1 MYRNKVYGH
10 PEWAKH
16 KSSWRH
22 GRHLYSIFSSGI
34 LAALAPPVLA
44 CTVLATF
51 ITVFNHLVIVG
62 RLPQSIPILEV
73 ASLPFTLTSSV
84 LSLLLVFRT
93 NSSYNRFDEAR
104 KIWGSNVNRTR
115 DLARQALTWIRS
127 PADSAKLLCLL
138 RHIKAYPFCLRDHI
152 TDHEFTLR
160 EELQEFLEP
169 QELEAILSA
178 QHRPNYV
185 LQVVSELLDQCNV
198 TQWEKMAMDANI
210 TMFHDNVGACERI
223 LKTPI
228 PVAYTLLTSR
238 FLILWHLALP
248 FALWRDC
255 RWLTIPA
262 TFSTA
267 ACLFYIEQVG
277 VLIEEPFWILPLASI
292 CTGIVAALDGLSA
305 AHKTSSLLWSFHQ
318 PGNFHHQ
325 PSKDKDH
332 VVQITF
338 ESSRSDGFR
347 KIRENNQNIGV
358 VLTRMNSVA

>member
-22 GRHLYSIFSSGI
+22 GRHFWSFFSSGI
-34 LAALAPPVLA
+34 VAALAPPVLA
-44 CTVLATF
+44 CTLLATF
-51 ITVFNHLVIVG
+51 VTIFNHLVIVE
-62 RLPQSIPILEV
+62 RLPHSVPILEV
-73 ASLPFTLTSSV
+73 ASLPFTLTASV

-104 KIWGSNVNRTR
+104 KLWGSNVNRTR

-138 RHIKAYPFCLRDHI
+138 RHIKAYPFCLRDHL
-152 TDHEFTLR
+152 TDEFTLR
-160 EELQEFLEP
+160 EDLQGVVEP
-169 QELEAILSA
+169 QELEAIMSA

-185 LQVVSELLDQCNV
+185 LQVLSELIDQCNL
-198 TQWEKMAMDANI
+198 TQWEKTNMDNNL
-210 TMFHDNVGACERI
+210 TTFHDNVGGCERI

-238 FLILWHLALP
+238 FLIIWHLALP
-248 FALWRDC
+248 FALWRTC
-255 RWLTIPA
+255 RWLTIPS
-262 TFSTA
+262 TFATA

-277 VLIEEPFWILPLASI
+277 VLIEEPFWILPLESF
-292 CTGIVAALDGLSA
+292 CTGIVAAVDGLSA

-318 PGNFHHQ
+318 PRQ
-325 PSKDKDH
+325 EKDH
-332 VVQITF
+332 SVVQITF

-347 KIRENNQNIGV
+347 NLERDKKNSNIGAV